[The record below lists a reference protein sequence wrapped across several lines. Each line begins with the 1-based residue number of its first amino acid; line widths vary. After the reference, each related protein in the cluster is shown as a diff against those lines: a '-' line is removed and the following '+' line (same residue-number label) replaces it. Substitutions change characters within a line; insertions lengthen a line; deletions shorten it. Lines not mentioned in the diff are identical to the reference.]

1 MKVKLG
7 VCTAESAN
15 TFLQEFKGDVMRVP
29 DDDGKLDPKHKVVYS
44 GVRKCQHQV
53 QKRVSPVTGVLKKDQ
68 DSTNHDDEWKQFE
81 IQFNLAVDN
90 LRKMIR
96 F

>member
-1 MKVKLG
+1 
-7 VCTAESAN
+7 
-15 TFLQEFKGDVMRVP
+15 MRVP
-29 DDDGKLDPKHKVVYS
+29 DDDGKRDPKHKVVYS

-68 DSTNHDDEWKQFE
+68 DSINDDDEWKQFE